1 MKAQIVSSNSH
12 KKEISP
18 LSFEQERMWFLEQLE
33 PGNPAYNIRGAI
45 QIKGRLNADI
55 LEQSINE
62 IIRRH
67 EILRT
72 TFNIVDEQPR
82 QIIGSPFR
90 VEVPVVNLQKLSATE
105 REQEAM

>member
-1 MKAQIVSSNSH
+1 MKTQILPSSSN
-12 KKEISP
+12 KNDYFP
-18 LSFEQERMWFLEQLE
+18 LSFEQERMWFFAQLE

-45 QIKGRLNADI
+45 QIKGRLNTDI

-62 IIRRH
+62 IIERH

-90 VEVPVVNLQKLSATE
+90 VEVPVVNLQKLSA
-105 REQEAM
+105 